1 MNVTPRTPA
10 LWRRMLP
17 AFALLTLLTSAS
29 GCSLFVMF
37 GKMLL
42 GDPTVESPFK
52 QRTSVDLTEGES
64 KVLVVCKTPSLVL
77 SQLPTLQ
84 YDLNEG
90 VLRRLKQH
98 GISTVSPDEVSDWLD
113 ENGGEF
119 DHAQLARDFDC
130 DYIVVATVRELGFR
144 EPNSPDMYRGRAN
157 GGLRVFE
164 VKETDGHRSALQ
176 VYTSQFNTE
185 YPRMNPVPTT
195 QVGERVFQKQFMTH
209 LTNTISRQFYDYRAG
224 DDF

>member
-1 MNVTPRTPA
+1 MTATSTARIY
-10 LWRRMLP
+10 LRMLP
-17 AFALLTLLTSAS
+17 VLAVLTVLVSAS
-29 GCSLFVMF
+29 GCSVFVMF

-52 QRTSVDLTEGES
+52 QRTSVDLSDGEA
-64 KVLVVCKTPSLVL
+64 KVLVVCTTPSLVL
-77 SQLPTLQ
+77 NQLPTLQ

-90 VLRRLKQH
+90 VLRKLKQH
-98 GISTVSPDEVSDWLD
+98 GVAIVSPDEVSDWLD

-119 DHAQLARDFDC
+119 GHPRELARDFDC
-130 DYIVVATVRELGFR
+130 DYIVVATVREIGFH
-144 EPNSPDMYRGRAN
+144 EPNSPNMYRGHAN

-164 VKETDGHRSALQ
+164 VKEVNGERDALQ
-176 VYTSQFNTE
+176 VYTSQFDTE
-185 YPRMNPVPTT
+185 YPRMNPVSTS

-209 LTNTISRQFYDYRAG
+209 LTDTISRQFYDYKAG